1 MLGKLDHVGYLVRDL
16 DSTVEEFVTRFG
28 LPVARYLELPQFSLL
43 AKFLGPDS
51 GSIELFTFTDP
62 GLLDQRLAGAEVR
75 FDHAAHEVADIE
87 AAVAHMRLSGV
98 RFCGPDRREEVD
110 EPFLLGGVLHL
121 WTIPESAGGQAIQML
136 QR

>member
-28 LPVARYLELPQFSLL
+28 LPVARYLELPQFSIL

-62 GLLDQRLAGAEVR
+62 ELLDQRLAGAGVR
-75 FDHAAHEVADIE
+75 FDHAAPEVTDIK
-87 AAVAHMRLSGV
+87 AAMAHMRLAGV
-98 RFCGPDRREEVD
+98 RFSGPDRREEVD
-110 EPFLLGGVLHL
+110 EPFLLGGALHL
-121 WTIPESAGGQAIQML
+121 WTIPESSGGLSIQML